1 MKYPLSSFVVGF
13 KEGDK
18 RFNDYQVGTFLRSIV
33 LIAVE
38 MAHNLVGILQQL
50 FMHHMGGTVG
60 TYIINYYICNKNTIL
75 YTDRPIANYYYNT
88 VGKC

>member
-1 MKYPLSSFVVGF
+1 MKYLLSSFVVGF

-38 MAHNLVGILQQL
+38 MAHNRVGILQEL
-50 FMHHMGGTVG
+50 FMHHMGGTDG
-60 TYIINYYICNKNTIL
+60 KYIINYYICNKNNIL
-75 YTDRPIANYYYNT
+75 YTDRLTVNYNYYT
-88 VGKC
+88 VSKC